1 MAQPCVTFADL
12 HDAMRA
18 AGVEVRVAR
27 EGVAR
32 EGEAALA
39 LSLVDFARCRSV
51 AVPVPRCGF
60 DAAATTLCCS
70 LALATMVPG
79 FGGAAAAA
87 AHEWPE
93 LAQLALAA
101 A

>member
-18 AGVEVRVAR
+18 SGVEVRVAR
-27 EGVAR
+27 EG
-32 EGEAALA
+32 EGAFALT
-39 LSLVDFARCRSV
+39 LVDFARCRSV
-51 AVPVPRCGF
+51 ALPVPRRGF

-70 LALATMVPG
+70 LALAAMAPG

-87 AHEWPE
+87 AQEWPE

-101 A
+101 V

>member
-27 EGVAR
+27 EG
-32 EGEAALA
+32 EEALA

-51 AVPVPRCGF
+51 AVPVPRRGF

-70 LALATMVPG
+70 FALAAMVPG

-87 AHEWPE
+87 THEWPE
-93 LAQLALAA
+93 LARLALAA

>member
-27 EGVAR
+27 ED
-32 EGEAALA
+32 EEAFA

-51 AVPVPRCGF
+51 AVPVPRRGF

-70 LALATMVPG
+70 LALAAIVPG
-79 FGGAAAAA
+79 FGGAATAAA
-87 AHEWPE
+87 QEWPE

>member
-12 HDAMRA
+12 HDTMRA

-27 EGVAR
+27 ED
-32 EGEAALA
+32 EEAFA

-51 AVPVPRCGF
+51 AVPVPRRGF

-70 LALATMVPG
+70 LALAAIVPG

-87 AHEWPE
+87 AREWPE